1 MKKNI
6 TFIAQ
11 LASIGLI
18 WIFVISLTIW
28 IINLITISIELN
40 DVPGAS
46 IGISIITIPVFIT
59 LASVL
64 TYVFVGLYKEEKK
77 LLSRV
82 IRFLVWVNGGKQ
94 PFVVHPENCRGCGTC
109 IVICPKE
116 AITLLKCEK
125 EYDITTF
132 NS

>member
-77 LLSRV
+77 LLSSDS
-82 IRFLVWVNGGKQ
+82 
-94 PFVVHPENCRGCGTC
+94 E
-109 IVICPKE
+109 
-116 AITLLKCEK
+116 
-125 EYDITTF
+125 D
-132 NS
+132 

>member
-1 MKKNI
+1 MSIKKGSKVNP
-6 TFIAQ
+6 
-11 LASIGLI
+11 
-18 WIFVISLTIW
+18 VINHVQCKGRGDCVEKCPVNVFEMRILT
-28 IINLITISIELN
+28 
-40 DVPGAS
+40 
-46 IGISIITIPVFIT
+46 
-59 LASVL
+59 
-64 TYVFVGLYKEEKK
+64 KEEKK